1 MIIPVPGAGQH
12 GLIVDQPHNELPLN
26 AWTDALNVR
35 FRDGKAEKFSGH
47 EQVFG
52 TPLWA
57 PRWLLH
63 AAQGG
68 LSYWLY
74 AGANK
79 VGATDGT
86 SHADI
91 TRVAGGDYTVHP
103 SLGWTGTIIEDI
115 PVINSGID
123 APQMWNKPGLGTPLQ
138 DLTAWPTGMTAGAL
152 RGLKRYLIALDV
164 TKAGT
169 RYPTMI
175 KWSHQAPSGNVPQ
188 SWNEEDEKG
197 DAGEWVLPAEKG
209 YIVDASPLRD
219 FLVIY
224 KEYETWL
231 MTYVGGVD
239 VFRFNRKFTTIGML
253 TRRCAAE
260 FFAGKQFVFTGDD
273 CVVHDGQNAESVMS
287 EKVRNL
293 ISGKID
299 PGGVNKCFVSVNYPN
314 FEVWV
319 CVPEIGSTWCNKAF
333 VWNWKRNIWGVR
345 ELPQVSFIEAGM
357 INPQSPGEVW
367 DTAVGTWDQQ
377 ARVWGDR
384 AADPTQ
390 QKLLMALPEAG
401 MLYTPDKS
409 EQFATVNMNAWVER
423 RGLGFPLKDQQP
435 PDYTRMKQVNAIWPR
450 ISGTAGQVVNVY
462 LGIQKNVD
470 TAPVYSI
477 ARPYTI
483 GESEM
488 LDFSDSESSRVHSI
502 KFESSGNMKWALH
515 GYDADVIDR
524 GQF

>member
-12 GLIVDQPHNELPLN
+12 GLIADQPHNELPLN
-26 AWTDALNVR
+26 AWTDALNIR

-52 TPLWA
+52 NPLWA

-74 AGANK
+74 ASDTK

-86 SHADI
+86 THADI
-91 TRVAGGDYTVHP
+91 TRAAGGDYTVHP
-103 SLGWTGTIIEDI
+103 NFGWTGTIIEDI
-115 PVINSGID
+115 PVINSGLD
-123 APQMWNKPGLGTPLQ
+123 APQMWNKPGLAQRLQ
-138 DLTAWPTGMTAGAL
+138 DLTAWPTGMTAGSL

-164 TKAGT
+164 VKAGQ

-188 SWNEEDEKG
+188 TWNEQDEQA
-197 DAGEWVLPAEKG
+197 DAGEYVLPADGG
-209 YIVDASPLRD
+209 YLVDGRPLRD
-219 FLVIY
+219 FLVLY

-239 VFRFNRKFTTIGML
+239 IFRFNRKFTTIGTL

-273 CVVHDGQNAESVMS
+273 CVVHDGQNAESVLS
-287 EKVRNL
+287 EKVRSL
-293 ISGKID
+293 ISGKVD
-299 PGGVNKCFVSVNYPN
+299 PNGVDKCFVAVNYPN
-314 FEVWV
+314 FEVWT
-319 CVPEIGSTWCNKAF
+319 CIPEIGSEWCSLAL

-345 ELPQVSFIEAGM
+345 ELPQVSHIDSGM
-357 INPQSPGEVW
+357 INPQTAGEVW

-377 ARVWGDR
+377 TRVWGDR

-390 QKLLMALPEAG
+390 QKLLMALPTASRL
-401 MLYTPDKS
+401 MTPDKS
-409 EQFATVNMNAWVER
+409 EQFNAANMNAWLER
-423 RGLGFPLKDQQP
+423 RGLGFPIKTGQP
-435 PDYTRMKQVNAIWPR
+435 PDYTRKKQVTALWPR
-450 ISGTAGQVVNVY
+450 ISGTPGETVNVF
-462 LGIQKNVD
+462 LGTQAGPDVP
-470 TAPVYSI
+470 PVYSVG
-477 ARPYTI
+477 RPYVI
-483 GESEM
+483 GSSDM
-488 LDFSDSESSRVHSI
+488 LDFSDSEAARVHSI
-502 KFESSGNMKWALH
+502 KFESNSNLKWALH

-524 GQF
+524 GMF

>member
-52 TPLWA
+52 VPLWA
-57 PRWLLH
+57 PHWLLH

-79 VGATDGT
+79 VGATDAT

-91 TRVAGGDYTVHP
+91 TRAAGGDYTVHP
-103 SLGWTGTIIEDI
+103 SFGWTGTIVEDI
-115 PVINSGID
+115 PVINSGLD
-123 APQMWNKPGLGTPLQ
+123 APQMWNKPGLAQRLQ
-138 DLTAWPTGMTAGAL
+138 DLTAWPSGMTAGAL

-164 TKAGT
+164 VKSGT

-175 KWSHQAPSGNVPQ
+175 KWSHQAPSGQVPL
-188 SWNEEDEKG
+188 SWNEEDETG
-197 DAGEWVLPAEKG
+197 DAGEYVLPAQGG
-209 YIVDASPLRD
+209 YLVDGHALRD
-219 FLVIY
+219 FLILY

-231 MTYVGGVD
+231 MTYVGGTEI
-239 VFRFNRKFTTIGML
+239 FRFNRKFTTIGCL

-273 CVVHDGQNAESVMS
+273 AVVHDGQNAESVVT
-287 EKVRNL
+287 EKVRGL
-293 ISGKID
+293 ISGRVD
-299 PGGVNKCFVSVNYPN
+299 PAGVDRCFVTVNYPN
-314 FEVWV
+314 FEVWI
-319 CVPEIGSTWCNKAF
+319 CIPEIGSVWPNLAL

-345 ELPQVSFIEAGM
+345 ELPQAAFIEAGM

-367 DTAVGTWDQQ
+367 DTAVGTWDVQT
-377 ARVWGDR
+377 RVWGDR

-390 QKLLMALPEAG
+390 QKLLMALPTTTQL
-401 MLYTPDKS
+401 MTPDKS
-409 EQFATVNMNAWVER
+409 EQFNTVNMHAWVER
-423 RGLGFPLKDQQP
+423 RGLGFPLKSKEP
-435 PDYTRMKQVNAIWPR
+435 PDYTRMKQVNALWPR
-450 ISGTAGQVVNVY
+450 ITGTDGAVVNVY
-462 LGIQKNVD
+462 LGTQASLKAD
-470 TAPVYSI
+470 PVYSI
-477 ARPYTI
+477 ARPFTI
-483 GESEM
+483 GQSEM
-488 LDFSDSESSRVHSI
+488 LDFSDSEATRIHSL
-502 KFESSGNMKWALH
+502 KFESNTNMKWELH

-524 GQF
+524 GMF